1 MYGIIPIAK
10 IEKLASAPPPNVLRK
25 PTRLN
30 SSVAFNTF
38 ASTFGTGMKCPDTKN
53 D

>member
-1 MYGIIPIAK
+1 M
-10 IEKLASAPPPNVLRK
+10 EKFFKAPPPKVFRK

-38 ASTFGTGMKCPDTKN
+38 ASTLGTGMNVPIRKTLTLKE
-53 D
+53 